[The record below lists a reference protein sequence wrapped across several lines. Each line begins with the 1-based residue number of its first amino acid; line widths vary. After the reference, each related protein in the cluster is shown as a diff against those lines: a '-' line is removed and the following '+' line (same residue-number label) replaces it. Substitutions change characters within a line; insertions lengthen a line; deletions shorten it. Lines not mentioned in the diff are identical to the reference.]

1 MVTPLGRFLSCSL
14 CAEWQD
20 PSCIST
26 LPDAATGEAVSA
38 ENASLAGLAD
48 SDCERQELY
57 VSEYW
62 IF

>member
-26 LPDAATGEAVSA
+26 LRDAATGEAVSA

-48 SDCERQELY
+48 SDCERQEL
-57 VSEYW
+57 
-62 IF
+62 